1 MERTDGGPGG
11 GLSDSDRLGV
21 LVNLKLRIA
30 KPCETRLCETLLIL
44 RNKRKTAKKKYLRIL
59 AKPVFAKLAKNDLRN
74 LAKP

>member
-44 RNKRKTAKKKYLRIL
+44 RNKRKTAKKSICES
-59 AKPVFAKLAKNDLRN
+59 LRN
-74 LAKP
+74 PY